1 MAISSLGVGSGLDL
15 NSIISGLM
23 QAESQPLVALQS
35 QKSTYQS
42 KISAYG
48 TVKSALTTFQTSA
61 SALSSASKFNAQ
73 KATSSDTS
81 ILTAKTD
88 GTATVGNFDI
98 TVSQLAKSQ
107 KIASS
112 GFASSDTV
120 VGTGTLTI
128 SFGTYVPD
136 DGDGLTTTDNT
147 FTANPDKTDLT
158 ITIDSSNNTLEGVR
172 DAINDANGDVTATII
187 NNGSTSQL
195 VLTSKDSGEINTLK
209 ITVDDDDATDTD
221 TSGLSQLAY
230 DPTAAVGS
238 GENMSEIQEAKNAL
252 LNIDGIDIV
261 KYSNTIDDAVDGLTL
276 TLLKTTDT
284 GESVSL
290 GIESDEDTIK
300 ESIKSFVNAFNKL
313 NDTFKDLTKYN
324 ADDTTKNGK
333 LIGDGTLRTISY
345 QMRSVLTNSIGSGTL
360 TTLNDVGVKFND
372 SGLLVLDEAILSE
385 AIDENFSDI
394 ARLFS
399 ANATFTDSQ
408 ISFVGSTTSTQEG
421 TYAINV
427 TSIGSSSANFVGTIN
442 GVGATGT
449 ETGLTGAPDDDSE
462 GLQIKISGS
471 TTGDR
476 GTVTFT
482 KGFAALLD
490 EMIEDYLDEDEGILA
505 AKTDGLNDSIEV
517 LDEKTERLEIRLT
530 IIEARYR
537 AQYSRLDTL
546 MANMNS
552 LSGYLSQQISAISAN
567 N

>member
-1 MAISSLGVGSGLDL
+1 MAISSLGVGSGLDVS
-15 NSIISGLM
+15 SIISGLM
-23 QAESQPLVALQS
+23 QVERQPLTNLQS
-35 QKSTYQS
+35 QKTTYQS
-42 KISAYG
+42 KISAFG
-48 TVKSALTTFQTSA
+48 TVKSALTSFQTSV

-73 KATSSDTS
+73 KATSSDET
-81 ILTAKTD
+81 ILKAKTD
-88 GTATVGNFDI
+88 GTTTVGSFDI

-107 KIASS
+107 KLASS

-128 SFGTYVPD
+128 SYGTYAS
-136 DGDGLTTTDNT
+136 GGNT
-147 FTANPDKTDLT
+147 FTANSDKSDLT
-158 ITIDSSNNTLEGVR
+158 ITIDSSNNTLEGIR
-172 DAINDANGDVTATII
+172 DAINDANGDVTATIV
-187 NNGSTSQL
+187 NNGTTSQL

-238 GENMSEIQEAKNAL
+238 GENMSEIQAAKNAL

-261 KYSNTIDDAVDGLTL
+261 KYSNTVDDAVEGLTL
-276 TLLKTTDT
+276 TLLKTTGS

-290 GIESDEDTIK
+290 DIESDEDTIK
-300 ESIKSFVNAFNKL
+300 ASIQAFVDAYNKL
-313 NDTFKDLTKYN
+313 NSTFKDLTKYN
-324 ADDTTKNGK
+324 ETDKTKNGK
-333 LIGDGTLRTISY
+333 LIGDATLRTISY
-345 QMRSVLTNSIGSGTL
+345 QIKSTLTDSIGSGNL
-360 TTLNDVGVKFND
+360 TTLSDVGVSFDD
-372 SGLLVLDEAILSE
+372 SGNLVLDSTKLSD
-385 AIDENFSDI
+385 AIDSDFSEI
-394 ARLFS
+394 AKLFS

-408 ISFVGSTTSTQEG
+408 ISFVGSTSATQEG

-442 GVGATGT
+442 GVGATGS
-449 ETGLTGAPDDDSE
+449 ETGLTGAPGDDSE

-471 TTGDR
+471 TTGSR

-490 EMIEDYLDEDEGILA
+490 EMIEGFLDEDTGILA
-505 AKTDGLNDSIEV
+505 SKTDGLNSSIEA
-517 LDEKTERLEIRLT
+517 LDDKAERMEARLV

-546 MANMNS
+546 MSNMSS
-552 LSGYLSQQISAISAN
+552 LSSYLTQQISAISAN
-567 N
+567 S